1 MLYNIF
7 LRDSKTSGR
16 TIKLKQVNIIP
27 NHLNKNRKAL
37 FHQIQ
42 TSTISIKNEKN
53 SPSYLLYPKLKITD
67 AFPQYRSPKPKKNDV
82 DKKVERK
89 TKGICPGWGDCFLP
103 RSDRSETR
111 TWSRRRV
118 SGSRGKGREIRQ
130 RGSEDFIAESEKWLA
145 GVGRTKLEDV
155 GWRDWRRIGDT
166 MPHSSNRFWVSPFPV
181 EIDWAHFQN

>member
-103 RSDRSETR
+103 RSDPKRGR
-111 TWSRRRV
+111 GHGGGCRV
-118 SGSRGKGREIRQ
+118 RGAKAEKF
-130 RGSEDFIAESEKWLA
+130 GSEVAKISSRK
-145 GVGRTKLEDV
+145 VKS
-155 GWRDWRRIGDT
+155 GWQGLGERNWK
-166 MPHSSNRFWVSPFPV
+166 M
-181 EIDWAHFQN
+181 